1 MFKEE
6 SPMDP
11 HKDVYRQEA
20 HEILVELEE
29 ALLALE
35 ETPED
40 AELIDRVFRALHT
53 IKGSGAM
60 FGFDDIAAFT
70 HEVETAFDLI
80 REGKMFVSRELINLS
95 LSSKDYILE
104 LLDADVEGEGSD
116 QEKAQELIAAIQELL
131 PREDPAGDTDDT
143 ACVPG
148 SGQRPDPVPSE
159 MATYRIQFRPG
170 RDILKTGANPVLL
183 LDELAGLGETSI
195 TALTDGVPPLD
206 ELDPESCHISWDIIL
221 TTNQGENAIRDVFI
235 FVEDECR
242 IDIREIDALTDSETD
257 IEDEYKKLGEILV
270 DRGDVSSETLTEVLA
285 GQQRIGERLVAAKAV
300 ATGAVESAAAEQAHV
315 RKIRKERK
323 KTMAA
328 SSIRV
333 DAARIDALVDLVGEM
348 VTVQARLSQKA
359 GGQDDP
365 DLVLI
370 AEEVERLVTELRDST
385 MGIRMLPIGTTFGVF
400 NRLVR
405 DLNNELGK
413 DVSLVMEGSETELD
427 KTVIDQLKDPLVHI
441 LRNSIDHGIEAP
453 DVRTDAGK
461 PPRGRVHLSATHA
474 GANVLITV
482 SDDGA
487 GLDPDAIFQRA
498 VEKGLVDGDARLSEP
513 EIFNLIFT
521 PGFSTARE
529 VTGVSG
535 RGVGMDVV
543 KRSIETLRGSIE
555 VESRPGKGT
564 KITLKLPLTL
574 AIIDGLMVKVGDGFF
589 ILPLSAVEE
598 CVGCTRE
605 EVHRARERRIMNI
618 RGEVAP
624 YLRLHEIFDME
635 NDVADSEQVVVVE
648 AGGERIG
655 FGVDQVVGHHQTVI
669 KSLGRIYHGVKG
681 TSGATILG
689 DGTVALVLDVSELA
703 KIGGALGQYRAA
715 GNGHFG

>member
-1 MFKEE
+1 
-6 SPMDP
+6 MDP
-11 HKDVYRQEA
+11 HKDIYRQEA

-35 ETPED
+35 ETPD
-40 AELIDRVFRALHT
+40 DVELIDRVFRALHT

-70 HEVETAFDLI
+70 HEVETVFDLI
-80 REGKMFVSRELINLS
+80 REGEMSVSRELISLS
-95 LSSKDYILE
+95 LSSRDYILE
-104 LLDADVEGEGSD
+104 LLDGDSEGTGDE
-116 QEKAQELIAAIQELL
+116 EKARALIAAIKELA
-131 PREDPAGDTDDT
+131 PREDT
-143 ACVPG
+143 
-148 SGQRPDPVPSE
+148 SGEADGAAFCPEGEKGADPVSGG
-159 MATYRIQFRPG
+159 MTTYRIRFRPG

-183 LDELAGLGETSI
+183 LDELSDLGEASI
-195 TALTDGVPPLD
+195 TVLTDEVPMLD
-206 ELDPESCHISWDIIL
+206 ELDPESCCISWDIIL
-221 TTNQGENAIRDVFI
+221 TTDQDENTIRDVFI
-235 FVEDECR
+235 FVEDECQ
-242 IDIREIDALTDSETD
+242 IDIREIDALAGSETD
-257 IEDEYKKLGEILV
+257 IEEEYKKLGEILV
-270 DRGDVSSETLTEVLA
+270 DRGDVSSEILTEVLG

-300 ATGAVESAAAEQAHV
+300 ASGAVESAAAEQAHV

-323 KTMAA
+323 KTIAA

-333 DAARIDALVDLVGEM
+333 DAARIDVLVDLVGEM

-359 GGQDDP
+359 GSQEDP
-365 DLVLI
+365 DLIMI
-370 AEEVERLVTELRDST
+370 AEEVERLVAELRDST
-385 MGIRMLPIGTTFGVF
+385 MGIRMLPIGTTFGIF

-405 DLNNELGK
+405 DLNQELGK
-413 DVSLVMEGSETELD
+413 DVTLVMDGSETELD

-441 LRNSIDHGIEAP
+441 IRNSIDHGIEAP
-453 DVRTDAGK
+453 DVRTAAGK
-461 PPRGRVHLSATHA
+461 PPGGRVHLSATHS

-498 VEKGLVDGDARLSEP
+498 VEKGLVDDDARLSEP
-513 EIFNLIFT
+513 EIFNLIYS

-543 KRSIETLRGSIE
+543 KRSIETLRGGIE
-555 VESRPGKGT
+555 VESRQGKGT

-574 AIIDGLMVKVGDGFF
+574 AIIDGLMVKVGNGVF

-605 EVHRARERRIMNI
+605 EVERARDRRIMDI
-618 RGEVAP
+618 RGEVVP

-635 NDVADSEQVVVVE
+635 GDTAGSEQVVVVE
-648 AGGERIG
+648 VGKERIG
-655 FGVDQVVGHHQTVI
+655 LGVDQVVGHHQTVI
-669 KSLGRIYHGVKG
+669 KSLGRIYHDVKG

-689 DGTVALVLDVSELA
+689 DGTVALVLDVPELA
-703 KIGGALGQYRAA
+703 KIGESWRQYSTVAQRFA
-715 GNGHFG
+715 GRED